1 MVELLRHAASRG
13 IAPQQASNLLALFE
27 TKPGAMPSSPH
38 IPSPLPRVQ
47 PLVDPLTERELDVL
61 RLLATS
67 LSTAEIADRLFITVS
82 TVRSHTKNIY
92 AKLNVHR
99 RWDAAERA
107 QELGLI

>member
-1 MVELLRHAASRG
+1 
-13 IAPQQASNLLALFE
+13 
-27 TKPGAMPSSPH
+27 
-38 IPSPLPRVQ
+38 
-47 PLVDPLTERELDVL
+47 L